1 METIE
6 FYFKKYLSDKWVNTF
21 DGVSYSDIY
30 NELFNSRRHNNIKLL
45 EIGIG
50 TLNPTHSNMLFWKD
64 HYKDYQPGASLRAFR
79 DYFPHGLIYGIDI
92 ASDCMI
98 NENRIFTFLI
108 NSTDAKQCDEFLPEV
123 KFDFIID
130 DGDHNYISQIKTFEN
145 FFGKL
150 NNNGIYI
157 LEDLESPD
165 KLVEYFSQTS
175 YRFKLRNGLI
185 IIRK

>member
-1 METIE
+1 MEPIE
-6 FYFKKYLSDKWVNTF
+6 FYFEKYLSDKGEN
-21 DGVSYSDIY
+21 GYSNVY
-30 NELFNSRRHNNIKLL
+30 NEVFSSRRDECINLL

-64 HYKDYQPGASLRAFR
+64 KYPEYLPGASLKAFR
-79 DYFPHGLIYGIDI
+79 DYFPKGAILGIDI
-92 ASDCMI
+92 QPDCMI
-98 NENRIFTFLI
+98 TDTRIATYLVD
-108 NSTDAKQCDEFLPEV
+108 STDKIACDEIFNGYE
-123 KFDFIID
+123 FDFIID

-150 NNNGIYI
+150 CHSGVYL

-165 KLVEYFSQTS
+165 ELVKYFSS
-175 YRFKLRNGLI
+175 KKFNWEMRDRMI

>member
-1 METIE
+1 MEPIE
-6 FYFKKYLSDKWVNTF
+6 FYFEKYHSDKGEN
-21 DGVSYSDIY
+21 GYSDVY
-30 NELFNSRRHNNIKLL
+30 NDVFNPRRDDDILLL

-64 HYKDYQPGASLRAFR
+64 KYPEYLPGASLKAFR
-79 DYFPHGLIYGIDI
+79 DYFSKGLILGIDI
-92 ASDCMI
+92 QSDCMI
-98 NENRIFTFLI
+98 TEERIKTYLL
-108 NSTDAKQCDEFLPEV
+108 NSTDKITVDEEFFCIN
-123 KFDFIID
+123 FDFIID

-150 NNNGIYI
+150 CHGGVYL

-165 KLVEYFSQTS
+165 EILKYFSTTS
-175 YRFKLRNGLI
+175 FNYELRDGMI

>member
-1 METIE
+1 MENNIE
-6 FYFKKYLSDKWVNTF
+6 FYFEKYLSDKGEN
-21 DGVSYSDIY
+21 GYSNVY
-30 NELFNSRRHNNIKLL
+30 NEVFSPRRNDYVKLL

-64 HYKDYQPGASLRAFR
+64 KHPEYQPGASLRAFR
-79 DYFPHGLIYGIDI
+79 DYFPKGAILGIDI
-92 ASDCMI
+92 QEDCMI
-98 NENRIFTFLI
+98 SDTRIATYMV
-108 NSTDAKQCDEFLPEV
+108 NSIDKIACDDIFNGY

-150 NNNGIYI
+150 SPGGVYI
-157 LEDLESPD
+157 LEDLESPQD
-165 KLVEYFSQTS
+165 LMNYFVSTKFNWEM
-175 YRFKLRNGLI
+175 RDRMI